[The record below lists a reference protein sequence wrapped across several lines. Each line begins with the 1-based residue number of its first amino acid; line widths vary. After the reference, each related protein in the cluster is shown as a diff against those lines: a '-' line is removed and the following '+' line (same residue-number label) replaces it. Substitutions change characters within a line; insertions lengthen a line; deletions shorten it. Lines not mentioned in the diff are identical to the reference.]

1 MNISAPFI
9 HRPVATSL
17 LTAGVAIAGAMSF
30 FLLPVAPLPQIDF
43 PTIQVQANMPGASP
57 EDMASSV
64 ATPLERHLGQIA
76 DVTEMTSTSTVGA
89 SKVTLQF
96 GLNRNI
102 DGAARDVQAAINAA
116 RADLPTSLKSNPT
129 YKKANPADFPV
140 MGFALT
146 SDTLTPGQL
155 YDAAASVLQQ
165 KLSQVAGIGD
175 VEIAGSSLPAV
186 RAELNPNALF
196 KYGIGLEDIRAALAA
211 ANANSPKGGIDDGA
225 RRSQIYTNDQATKAS
240 QYRNLVV
247 GYRDGSPVRLSD
259 VAEVQDSVEDLRN
272 QGLANGKPSVLIN
285 IRRQPGANIIDIVD
299 RVKAMMPELRASIS
313 GAIDLVVSVDRSL
326 TIRSSLR
333 EVGRTQLIAISLVI
347 MVVFVFLRNV
357 RATLIPS
364 VAVPV
369 SLVGTFSVM
378 HLLGFSLN
386 NLSLMGLTI
395 ATGFVVDDAIVVL
408 ENISRHM
415 EAGMSRMEA
424 ALTGARE
431 VGFTVLSISISLI
444 AVFIPILAMGG
455 IVGRL
460 FREFAVTLCVA
471 ILLSLVVA
479 LTTTPMICSRWLR
492 IRPADQETDRR
503 LGARLSRSSERAF
516 TALHVRYERS
526 LAWALGHARLVLV
539 MLLAVICLN
548 VLLLVQ
554 IPKGFFPQQDTGRV
568 QGRIQAD
575 QRISFQLMREKLK
588 QYIAIITADPAVV
601 SVTGSIGGGAG
612 GGESTNTG
620 QVQIALKPL
629 AQRKDGVTQ
638 VIARLRPKL
647 AKVPGA
653 VLVLQ
658 SIQDIR
664 VGARMSNAQYQYTLQ
679 ADNLGDL
686 RVWAPKLTEALAQE
700 AILTDI
706 TSDFQDQG
714 LETDLAIDR
723 ASASRLG
730 LSAAAIDNTLYD
742 AFGQRQVSTIYN
754 PLNQYHV
761 IMEVAPRFWQSPE
774 ALDTIYVSTAGG
786 AVSGTAGTNAVAGT
800 VVIPQTSGTT
810 AASAADIDNA
820 RNQATNSLANTGKG
834 SASTGSAVST
844 STEAMIPL
852 SAFSH
857 FSPRTTP
864 VAVNHQG
871 NFAAATIS
879 FNLIEGKSL
888 SDAVN
893 AINRATL
900 AVSMPI
906 SVHGSFQGTAK
917 TFQESLDNEPVL
929 IVAAILAVYVV
940 LGVLYESYII
950 PVTILSTLP
959 SAGVGAVLALMMF
972 GMEFSVIGFVGV
984 MLLIG
989 IVKKNAIMM
998 IDFAL
1003 AAERNQHLSPREA
1016 IYQAC
1021 LLRFR
1026 PIMMTTMAA
1035 MFGAIPLAVGYGE
1048 GAEMRRPLGIA
1059 IVGGLLV
1066 SQVLTLYTTPVVY
1079 LYLDRLRLWNQRRR
1093 GVRSEKA
1100 DSEVGGVPSVAMQ

>member
-1 MNISAPFI
+1 
-9 HRPVATSL
+9 
-17 LTAGVAIAGAMSF
+17 
-30 FLLPVAPLPQIDF
+30 
-43 PTIQVQANMPGASP
+43 
-57 EDMASSV
+57 
-64 ATPLERHLGQIA
+64 
-76 DVTEMTSTSTVGA
+76 
-89 SKVTLQF
+89 
-96 GLNRNI
+96 
-102 DGAARDVQAAINAA
+102 
-116 RADLPTSLKSNPT
+116 
-129 YKKANPADFPV
+129 
-140 MGFALT
+140 
-146 SDTLTPGQL
+146 
-155 YDAAASVLQQ
+155 
-165 KLSQVAGIGD
+165 VAGIGD

-186 RAELNPNALF
+186 RAELNPSALF

-211 ANANSPKGGIDDGA
+211 ANANSPKGDIDDGV
-225 RRSQIYTNDQATKAS
+225 RRAQVYTNDQATHAS

-247 GYRDGSPVRLSD
+247 GYRHGSPVRLSD

-285 IRRQPGANIIDIVD
+285 IRRQPGANVIDIVD
-299 RVKAMMPELRASIS
+299 RVKAMIPELRASIS
-313 GAIDLVVSVDRSL
+313 GAIDMVVSVDRSL

-347 MVVFVFLRNV
+347 LVVFVFLRNV

-369 SLVGTFSVM
+369 SLVGTFSAM

-395 ATGFVVDDAIVVL
+395 ATCFVVDDAIVVL

-444 AVFIPILAMGG
+444 AVFIPILAMSG

-471 ILLSLVVA
+471 ILLSLVVS
-479 LTTTPMICSRWLR
+479 LTATPMICSRWLR
-492 IRPADQETDRR
+492 IRPADQEVDRR
-503 LGARLSRSSERAF
+503 LGARLSRSSEHAL
-516 TALHVRYERS
+516 TALYVRYERS
-526 LAWALGHARLVLV
+526 LAWALRHARTVLV
-539 MLLAVICLN
+539 MLLAVIGLN

-554 IPKGFFPQQDTGRV
+554 IPKGFFPQQDTGRI

-575 QRISFQLMREKLK
+575 QRVSFQLMREKLK
-588 QYIAIITADPAVV
+588 RYIAIIVADPAVR

-620 QVQIALKPL
+620 NVNIGLQPL
-629 AQRKDGVTQ
+629 DRRKDGATQ

-653 VLVLQ
+653 ALVLQ
-658 SIQDIR
+658 SVQDIR
-664 VGARMSNAQYQYTLQ
+664 VGARMANAQYQYTLQ
-679 ADNLGDL
+679 ADNLSAL

-700 AILTDI
+700 PDLTDI
-706 TSDFQDQG
+706 TSDFQDRG
-714 LETDLAIDR
+714 LETDLLIDR

-774 ALDTIYVSTAGG
+774 VLDDIYVSTAGG
-786 AVSGTAGTNAVAGT
+786 SVSGTAGTNAVAGT
-800 VVIPQTSGTT
+800 VVIPRTSGTT
-810 AASAADIDNA
+810 AASAADSDNV

-834 SASTGSAVST
+834 SASTGAAVST
-844 STEAMIPL
+844 RSEAMIPL
-852 SAFSH
+852 SAFTH
-857 FSPRTTP
+857 FSPGTTP

-871 NFAAATIS
+871 NFAAVTVS
-879 FNLIEGKSL
+879 FNLTEGKSL

-893 AINRATL
+893 AINHAAL
-900 AVSMPI
+900 AVGMPT

-917 TFQESLDNEPVL
+917 TFQESLNNEPVL
-929 IVAAILAVYVV
+929 IAAAILAVYIV

-989 IVKKNAIMM
+989 IVKKNAIIM
-998 IDFAL
+998 IDFAI
-1003 AAERNQHLSPREA
+1003 AAERSQHLSPREA

-1048 GAEMRRPLGIA
+1048 GAELRRPLGIA

-1079 LYLDRLRLWNQRRR
+1079 LYLDRLRLWSLDRRAKR
-1093 GVRSEKA
+1093 YRQTTELRLESNA
-1100 DSEVGGVPSVAMQ
+1100 